1 MSFTPRNYQ
10 IKLDADSDEAWQNGH
25 RNVIAVSPT
34 GSGKTKFMGMKARK
48 LTRPGVAIAH
58 RKELVGQISTAM
70 AELGVPHRLIA
81 ADGTIRNCIQRHIK
95 VVGQSWV
102 NPRAPFTVSSIDTL
116 LVRADDPGMAQW
128 ASEIGL
134 WMVDECF
141 PAGTLIDGRP
151 IETVAVGDM
160 VTAFDESTGLFES
173 KRVERLFKNPMPDQ
187 MIQIVSAAHHVLHTT
202 KGHPFWTQRGWVN
215 AGQLLENDLLLMV
228 RQTTDV
234 NQGIAEVS
242 APQNRS
248 DLLHPDVRIP
258 ASGCSTGLSQADSEV
273 MSGLQS
279 TSATA
284 VEVLRQDLRGKC
296 EVKKVIGNHDPDQF
310 QIRFGSNEGQQPD
323 GERGESRGYAGDTQ
337 SNRSQT
343 ISAGGERKAANLG
356 GGDVDGSIG
365 SARLR
370 VTGGCANGSQGA
382 VALQDR
388 LRASPIEDCS
398 GSRWSKSP
406 IEGSAGIGCA
416 QGCVSEWVR
425 VANIQV
431 LERRNPDFPAGN
443 FVYNIEVADHH
454 TYVANGITVHNCH
467 HLLEDN
473 KWGRGIKLFPNAYG
487 LGVTATPLRADR
499 KSLSRLQGGVF
510 DHMILGP
517 TMRDLINSGSLC
529 EYKVYV
535 PPASMDRANL
545 IIGSTGDFTPN
556 SMRDEARKHK
566 VKIVGDIVQTYLRL
580 APGKR
585 GICFAIDVEQAV
597 DIAAAFNEAGVRAA
611 AVSAQTPE
619 AIRDATIDK
628 FEYGKLDMLVNVDL
642 FGEGFDV
649 PAVEVVIMAR
659 PTESY
664 GLYVQQFGRA
674 LRTLI
679 GKLFGIIIDHVGNV
693 LRHGLPDAPRAWKL
707 FDDEVGKRRKKDPNV
722 IPITACTA
730 CYLPYEAFRTCCPF
744 CGHKPVPAGRST
756 PEQVAGDLVE
766 LDPAVLKIMRGEAD
780 AIMQDNPVVVTDAR
794 TKMIAQSWGERIE
807 AQKELRDRIATWA
820 WKYHVAGE
828 TDSEIQKRFWY
839 RFGQD
844 VLTAQA
850 LGAREAHN
858 LKMEIDNELSS

>member
-1 MSFTPRNYQ
+1 MSFVPRNYQ

-102 NPRAPFTVSSIDTL
+102 NPRASFTVSSIDTL

-134 WMVDECF
+134 WMVDE
-141 PAGTLIDGRP
+141 A
-151 IETVAVGDM
+151 
-160 VTAFDESTGLFES
+160 
-173 KRVERLFKNPMPDQ
+173 
-187 MIQIVSAAHHVLHTT
+187 
-202 KGHPFWTQRGWVN
+202 
-215 AGQLLENDLLLMV
+215 
-228 RQTTDV
+228 
-234 NQGIAEVS
+234 
-242 APQNRS
+242 
-248 DLLHPDVRIP
+248 
-258 ASGCSTGLSQADSEV
+258 
-273 MSGLQS
+273 
-279 TSATA
+279 
-284 VEVLRQDLRGKC
+284 
-296 EVKKVIGNHDPDQF
+296 
-310 QIRFGSNEGQQPD
+310 
-323 GERGESRGYAGDTQ
+323 
-337 SNRSQT
+337 
-343 ISAGGERKAANLG
+343 
-356 GGDVDGSIG
+356 
-365 SARLR
+365 
-370 VTGGCANGSQGA
+370 
-382 VALQDR
+382 
-388 LRASPIEDCS
+388 
-398 GSRWSKSP
+398 
-406 IEGSAGIGCA
+406 
-416 QGCVSEWVR
+416 
-425 VANIQV
+425 
-431 LERRNPDFPAGN
+431 
-443 FVYNIEVADHH
+443 
-454 TYVANGITVHNCH
+454 H

-679 GKLFGIIIDHVGNV
+679 GKLFGVIIDHVGNV

-780 AIMQDNPVVVTDAR
+780 AIMRDNPVVVTDAR

-858 LKMEIDNELSS
+858 LKMEIDNALD